1 MSFGLLEIGL
11 RLFVVF
17 LVLGPKR
24 ITNLFQ
30 ALGRGIRDFKLE
42 FGQKDEKSLGG
53 KEEDDAPEKRRGPR

>member
-11 RLFVVF
+11 LLFVVF

-30 ALGRGIRDFKLE
+30 ALGRGVRDFKLE
-42 FGQKDEKSLGG
+42 FGEKDKDSELPEEKDRDTTLR
-53 KEEDDAPEKRRGPR
+53 KK

>member
-1 MSFGLLEIGL
+1 MTFGLFEIGL
-11 RLFVVF
+11 LLFVIF

-42 FGQKDEKSLGG
+42 FGEKDKDSELPEEKDRDTTL
-53 KEEDDAPEKRRGPR
+53 RRK

>member
-1 MSFGLLEIGL
+1 MTFGLLEIGL
-11 RLFVVF
+11 LLFVIF

-42 FGQKDEKSLGG
+42 FGEKDKNSELP
-53 KEEDDAPEKRRGPR
+53 EDKDRDTTLRKK